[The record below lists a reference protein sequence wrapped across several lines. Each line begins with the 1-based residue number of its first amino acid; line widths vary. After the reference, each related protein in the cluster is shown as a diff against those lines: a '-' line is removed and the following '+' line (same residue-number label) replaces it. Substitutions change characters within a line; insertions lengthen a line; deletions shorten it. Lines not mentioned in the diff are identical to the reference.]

1 MMFVE
6 IYASKQIFN
15 TLPTRKQGGGGGK
28 LRNLL
33 RYRLSLRSVIAGK
46 QINADQ
52 MH

>member
-15 TLPTRKQGGGGGK
+15 SLPTRKQGGGGK

-33 RYRLSLRSVIAGK
+33 RYRLSLRSAIAGK